1 MTGRRSLHRYLAGF
15 GILRADLVKQT
26 ALAHLTD
33 LSLPRADPRP
43 AHGVRLTA
51 CLLGYALLAGCGQQ
65 GSPEV
70 TSAEGRAA
78 RAGGVHETAL
88 TEEAR
93 ALVNTL
99 DEARIEVL
107 AKPWTGDLDGM
118 LERRVVRVL
127 VVPTQTH
134 YFINNGRAQGI
145 AAEMVRAFEKQ
156 LNKRHKPDQRHLRT
170 QVLFVPTTRDDLIP
184 ALEEGRGD
192 LAVAALTITP
202 GRQARAD
209 FSEPYLR
216 DVSEIVV
223 TGPAGPELTRL
234 EDLAGR
240 EVNVRPSSS
249 YYEHL
254 ERLNA
259 QFRESGLE
267 PVRLVAMPE
276 QLQDADLMELADAGL
291 LGPIV
296 VDDYKA
302 RLWAQVLPKLVLH
315 EQLVLNSGGEFGWM
329 MRKGSPLLKAEVD
342 AFMRKHRQGTL
353 FGNTVIKR
361 YTESTRYVRD
371 AISSSRLDFDR
382 VAELFRKY
390 AERYEIDPLLVL
402 AQGYQESRLDHSV
415 RSPAG
420 AVGIMQVLPATA
432 RAMGIE
438 DFSEIEGN
446 VHAGIS
452 YLRKLIDHY
461 FDDPGIDEFN
471 RELFAIASY
480 NAGPTRIR
488 RLRREAAEQ
497 GLDPNRWF
505 GQVEMLAAKQIGRET
520 VAYVASIFK
529 TYYAYRLLAASDTAR
544 ERAREAFDRRT

>member
-1 MTGRRSLHRYLAGF
+1 M
-15 GILRADLVKQT
+15 
-26 ALAHLTD
+26 
-33 LSLPRADPRP
+33 
-43 AHGVRLTA
+43 RLTA

-78 RAGGVHETAL
+78 SAGSVHETAL

-145 AAEMVRAFEKQ
+145 AAEMVRAFETQ

-249 YYEHL
+249 LRLHGFFHTTGEVTQHL
-254 ERLNA
+254 RPVFQLHRVTQARCIQICPEPFLRHPHTVFTVNRYGMS
-259 QFRESGLE
+259 QFKRVGSQ
-267 PVRLVAMPE
+267 VRGCHDPRH
-276 QLQDADLMELADAGL
+276 QPHLQRL
-291 LGPIV
+291 LGI
-296 VDDYKA
+296 
-302 RLWAQVLPKLVLH
+302 
-315 EQLVLNSGGEFGWM
+315 
-329 MRKGSPLLKAEVD
+329 
-342 AFMRKHRQGTL
+342 
-353 FGNTVIKR
+353 
-361 YTESTRYVRD
+361 
-371 AISSSRLDFDR
+371 
-382 VAELFRKY
+382 
-390 AERYEIDPLLVL
+390 
-402 AQGYQESRLDHSV
+402 
-415 RSPAG
+415 
-420 AVGIMQVLPATA
+420 
-432 RAMGIE
+432 
-438 DFSEIEGN
+438 
-446 VHAGIS
+446 
-452 YLRKLIDHY
+452 
-461 FDDPGIDEFN
+461 
-471 RELFAIASY
+471 
-480 NAGPTRIR
+480 
-488 RLRREAAEQ
+488 
-497 GLDPNRWF
+497 
-505 GQVEMLAAKQIGRET
+505 
-520 VAYVASIFK
+520 YVAPGQHHLRS
-529 TYYAYRLLAASDTAR
+529 R
-544 ERAREAFDRRT
+544 

>member
-1 MTGRRSLHRYLAGF
+1 M
-15 GILRADLVKQT
+15 KQT

-78 RAGGVHETAL
+78 RAGSVQETAL

-223 TGPAGPELTRL
+223 TGPTASRIATLD
-234 EDLAGR
+234 DLAGR
-240 EVNVRPSSS
+240 EMRLRKESS
-249 YYEHL
+249 YWESV
-254 ERLNA
+254 ERLNGSLVS
-259 QFRESGLE
+259 SG
-267 PVRLVAMPE
+267 R
-276 QLQDADLMELADAGL
+276 
-291 LGPIV
+291 
-296 VDDYKA
+296 
-302 RLWAQVLPKLVLH
+302 
-315 EQLVLNSGGEFGWM
+315 
-329 MRKGSPLLKAEVD
+329 SPG
-342 AFMRKHRQGTL
+342 RNRSPRT
-353 FGNTVIKR
+353 
-361 YTESTRYVRD
+361 
-371 AISSSRLDFDR
+371 ISSRSSTVF
-382 VAELFRKY
+382 
-390 AERYEIDPLLVL
+390 EIGLKT
-402 AQGYQESRLDHSV
+402 GYRRSV
-415 RSPAG
+415 
-420 AVGIMQVLPATA
+420 V
-432 RAMGIE
+432 
-438 DFSEIEGN
+438 
-446 VHAGIS
+446 
-452 YLRKLIDHY
+452 
-461 FDDPGIDEFN
+461 
-471 RELFAIASY
+471 
-480 NAGPTRIR
+480 R
-488 RLRREAAEQ
+488 R
-497 GLDPNRWF
+497 N
-505 GQVEMLAAKQIGRET
+505 
-520 VAYVASIFK
+520 S
-529 TYYAYRLLAASDTAR
+529 
-544 ERAREAFDRRT
+544 